1 VEKFPKKPKE
11 DLDDDAVMDNED
23 DEACEQTETAALEQE
38 KRKSGRLIQRL
49 ANFDARTNQ
58 MGGDWYLKFANV
70 RRGSFL
76 PRLAAGKESAAANE
90 WREAPTKK
98 RGRPR
103 VIRTSWQ
110 SLHPTSIIF
119 LHWIGFDPRSAL
131 SPPNEET
138 TQALGFLAYDF
149 FGKIVEKAVSLRLEC
164 DTSKYAK
171 QDLSRFD
178 SPLLELT
185 GGDQIEKGNI
195 EQALAEMDL
204 NSLYSSSNIDLG
216 KSANITQLYFGPGF
230 EDRLELEIDEI
241 FGSKEKALSQEEMKA
256 RQEEEH
262 LFSELPQV
270 PTLLSSVTSVFNGD
284 QTDDAKD
291 QTDDAKMGSTSST
304 KKGRRSE

>member
-1 VEKFPKKPKE
+1 
-11 DLDDDAVMDNED
+11 M
-23 DEACEQTETAALEQE
+23 T
-38 KRKSGRLIQRL
+38 
-49 ANFDARTNQ
+49 
-58 MGGDWYLKFANV
+58 
-70 RRGSFL
+70 
-76 PRLAAGKESAAANE
+76 
-90 WREAPTKK
+90 
-98 RGRPR
+98 
-103 VIRTSWQ
+103 
-110 SLHPTSIIF
+110 
-119 LHWIGFDPRSAL
+119 
-131 SPPNEET
+131 
-138 TQALGFLAYDF
+138 F

-164 DTSKYAK
+164 DTSTYAK

-241 FGSKEKALSQEEMKA
+241 FGSKEKALSQKEMKA

-284 QTDDAKD
+284 QTDGAKD

-304 KKGRRSE
+304 KKGRRSL